1 MRGSVSAGGTRDSI
15 QLNDQFQA
23 ELQAT
28 QRTRE
33 GRAALRER
41 VAVEHG
47 LARLGQTQGTR
58 ARYRGLSKNVFDV
71 QRHAVISNCYVLD
84 QLLRAA

>member
-15 QLNDQFQA
+15 QLNEQFQA
-23 ELQAT
+23 ELRAT

-47 LARLGQTQGTR
+47 LARLGQTQGTHV
-58 ARYRGLSKNVFDV
+58 RYRGLSKNVFDV
-71 QRHAVISNCYVLD
+71 QGHAVVSNCYVLD
-84 QLLRAA
+84 LLLRAA